1 MLHGKLLS
9 VTTKAGIGQ
18 GYTLEA
24 VAVIRDRAVIC
35 IHPVSALP
43 RVTRSCTRTRR
54 YPGVGAGLPANTVA
68 AATVNG
74 RWKLASRPGPFAG
87 KPAPTRRPVSHP
99 RCAST
104 TNPL

>member
-43 RVTRSCTRTRR
+43 RVTRSCTGTRR

-68 AATVNG
+68 ASNG
-74 RWKLASRPGPFAG
+74 E
-87 KPAPTRRPVSHP
+87 RPVEIGQQARP
-99 RCAST
+99 FRG
-104 TNPL
+104 